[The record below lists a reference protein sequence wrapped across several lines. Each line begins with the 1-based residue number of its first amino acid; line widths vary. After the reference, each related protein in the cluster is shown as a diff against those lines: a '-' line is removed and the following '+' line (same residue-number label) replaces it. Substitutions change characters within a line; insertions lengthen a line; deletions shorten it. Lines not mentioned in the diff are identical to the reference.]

1 MIKEENNDVNKI
13 KNEIQKDLK
22 DNLEYKNL
30 YLRRK
35 EIIKALKKI
44 EQMEERK
51 ELLNNY
57 EKTSDEIKDL
67 EIEMAYKILNK
78 LNENEEEKF
87 NKEFNK
93 IVQDNKYKEQ
103 VKRQKNT
110 FNKLIKKPNLESNLL
125 YELNSIDT
133 QIATIETD
141 KVKEYIQRNM
151 RK

>member
-1 MIKEENNDVNKI
+1 MVKEENNDVNKI

-103 VKRQKNT
+103 VKIQKNT